1 MSGQNKDQGR
11 GCLIIM
17 ILILSV
23 VLVLLVSICHQKV
36 ELSTQPTKETTA
48 AVTESVKPTETTAP
62 ATSSEPVSTVE
73 PDQEAV
79 ITEPPPQQIP
89 YLVVIDAGHQARGNM
104 EKEPVGPGAT
114 QKKAK
119 VSSGT
124 EGVVTGLEEY
134 ELNLQVA
141 NKLQQILE
149 SRGYRVEMIRTGHD
163 VDLSN
168 AERATKANELEADAF
183 IRIHANGDSDPGTQG
198 IMTLCQT
205 EDNPYNGDL
214 YAQSKALSQCVL
226 EETVAATGGK
236 KQFVWETDTMTGI
249 NWCRVPVTIVEM
261 GYMSNPEE
269 DRLMATEDYQ
279 QKLAEGMAN
288 GIDRYFEEE
297 S

>member
-183 IRIHANGDSDPGTQG
+183 IRIHANGSEDETLKGA
-198 IMTLCQT
+198 MTICQT
-205 EDNPYNGDL
+205 PDNPYNAEL
-214 YAQSKALSQCVL
+214 HPQSYALSEAILDEMVK
-226 EETVAATGGK
+226 ATGCQRRK
-236 KQFVWETDTMTGI
+236 VWQTDTMSGI
-249 NWCRVPVTIVEM
+249 NWCTVPVTILEM
-261 GYMSNPEE
+261 GFMSNPDE
-269 DRLMATEDYQ
+269 DVLMATDSYQ
-279 QKLAEGMAN
+279 NQMVQGIAN
-288 GIDRYFEEE
+288 GVDAYFGR
-297 S
+297 